1 VGITRGDGGERTL
14 RVASDG
20 RFRFVAL
27 LPGPWRVELR
37 SEEVFGP
44 PKGYSSTQAPRV
56 QPFDLAENCTVYEGE
71 TTFVDV
77 SDAEPESLAFEGRLT
92 IDERPGV
99 GWTARLGPAGR
110 LDFEGQDWTA
120 LDSDG
125 HFTLRAPGPGE
136 YRLTLRQQGGE
147 LQEQF
152 LFEDLL
158 VRGGD
163 APWERELHTGKLLLA
178 GLEGWSGEGAPPAV
192 HLWRGP
198 GQLFSL
204 ALSVGDGAH
213 AIDVPAGPAELR
225 APNESLD
232 IESWKV
238 LRAIEVRR
246 GETLRVEL
254 TPAEL
259 EGR

>member
-1 VGITRGDGGERTL
+1 V
-14 RVASDG
+14 SDG
-20 RFRFVAL
+20 RFRFEAL
-27 LPGPWRVELR
+27 VPGPWCVELR
-37 SEEVFGP
+37 NEEVFGP
-44 PKGYSSTQAPRV
+44 PYGYSSTQSPGV
-56 QPFDLAENCTVYEGE
+56 EPFDLAANCTVHEGE

-77 SDAEPESLAFEGRLT
+77 SDAEPESLVFDGRLT
-92 IDERPGV
+92 IDERPGA

-110 LDFEGQDWTA
+110 LDFEGEGWTA
-120 LDSDG
+120 LDPEG
-125 HFTLRAPGPGE
+125 RFTLRASGPGE
-136 YRLTLRQQGGE
+136 YRLALRQQGRE
-147 LQEQF
+147 LQEQY
-152 LFEDLL
+152 LFEDVL
-158 VRGGD
+158 VRGAD

-178 GLEGWSGEGAPPAV
+178 DLSGWKGEGLPRVV

-204 ALSVGDGAH
+204 TVSVGDGAH
-213 AIDVPAGPAELR
+213 AIDVPAGAAELR
-225 APNESLD
+225 APNESFD
-232 IESWKV
+232 IESWNV